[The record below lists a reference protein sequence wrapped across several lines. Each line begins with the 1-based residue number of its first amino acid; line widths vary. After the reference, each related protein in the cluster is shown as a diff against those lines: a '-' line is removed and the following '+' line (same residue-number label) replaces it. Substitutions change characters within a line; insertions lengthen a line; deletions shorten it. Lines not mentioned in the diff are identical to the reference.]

1 MESMAEIL
9 LEYGSL
15 GIFLAFMVYQHQSM
29 QKRMDALQDK
39 FLQNLSDL
47 QEKADEKEASL
58 RARYDAVIEQYQS
71 DKSVFRSNVAGQV
84 QEVKRKLIEVEKT
97 IAGLPFSGIQLQL
110 ETISMAIR
118 NAQTI
123 LEKGME
129 ALDKIEEEKKIK
141 AMAQKLS
148 EKD

>member
-29 QKRMDALQDK
+29 QKRMDSLQDK

-47 QEKADEKEASL
+47 QAKAEEKELAL
-58 RARYDAVIEQYQS
+58 RARYDGVINQYQD
-71 DKSVFRSNVAGQV
+71 DKSVFRDNVAGQV
-84 QEVKRKLIEVEKT
+84 QEVKRKLIKT
-97 IAGLPFSGIQLQL
+97 NESILQLPFAGIHVQL
-110 ETISMAIR
+110 EAISLALR
-118 NAQTI
+118 NQQTI
-123 LEKGME
+123 LDKGME

-141 AMAQKLS
+141 AMAAKLS
-148 EKD
+148 EKE